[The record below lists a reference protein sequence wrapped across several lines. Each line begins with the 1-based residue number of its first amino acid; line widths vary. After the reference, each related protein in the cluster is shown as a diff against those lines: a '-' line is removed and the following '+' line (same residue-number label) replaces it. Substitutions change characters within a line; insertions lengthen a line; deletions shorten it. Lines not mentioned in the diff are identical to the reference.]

1 MATNGIFLIDTD
13 AVWTRSVASIDT
25 RDGGTEIEGSGDASV
40 SSSSSSSNSSSS
52 SSREPA
58 AGRRKRGV
66 THPSVDLLLSAVTR
80 EAHTMGAREATKCL
94 YALMVMNVAKP
105 AKGGEW

>member
-1 MATNGIFLIDTD
+1 
-13 AVWTRSVASIDT
+13 
-25 RDGGTEIEGSGDASV
+25 
-40 SSSSSSSNSSSS
+40 
-52 SSREPA
+52 
-58 AGRRKRGV
+58 
-66 THPSVDLLLSAVTR
+66 VDLLLSAVTR